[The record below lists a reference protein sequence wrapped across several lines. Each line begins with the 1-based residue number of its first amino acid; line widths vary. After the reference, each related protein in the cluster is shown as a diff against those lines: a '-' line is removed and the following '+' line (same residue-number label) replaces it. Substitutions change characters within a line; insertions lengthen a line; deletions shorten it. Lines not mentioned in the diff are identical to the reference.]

1 MLIKYDKLIA
11 PTAGTRFVK
20 LRDAQAVALQLYVGK
35 RMAGPIWPSS
45 FPQVLARRSSPFDS
59 RLLAQLKCAAILSS
73 ATEIRDEA
81 GLGSVGDQPAV
92 AIEHLSFRAGY
103 ALAGVEQRSFAA
115 Q

>member
-45 FPQVLARRSSPFDS
+45 FPQVLARRSSPF
-59 RLLAQLKCAAILSS
+59 
-73 ATEIRDEA
+73 
-81 GLGSVGDQPAV
+81 
-92 AIEHLSFRAGY
+92 
-103 ALAGVEQRSFAA
+103 
-115 Q
+115 